1 MTSVSKSVYI
11 NKLDNIVGESNNTY
25 HTAIKIKPVDIK
37 DNTSIDFKKE
47 VTDKD
52 PEFKVGDHV
61 RISK

>member
-11 NKLDNIVGESNNTY
+11 DKLDNIVGEPNNTY